1 MMQNHKQNGQM
12 ETIHEPSLDLVHD
25 DQTEDAFSLNRADI
39 PVLLIFWLLVVI
51 VFLQF
56 FTRYVLNDSLGWTE
70 EIARYLLIL
79 VGFIGSV
86 TVVRKGG
93 HIFLEFFYRFIPSQ
107 WTKALV
113 IFSQVSSTFFYS
125 YCAYLSSQV
134 AMRMNQTLVS
144 VPLPKSIIYWIVC
157 ACCVLMTLYSL
168 IWLFKRIQQNH
179 IEMANSINNQVIT
192 D

>member
-1 MMQNHKQNGQM
+1 MMTNQKQTGHV
-12 ETIHEPSLDLVHD
+12 EERVSALDLVD
-25 DQTEDAFSLNRADI
+25 ENQTEEVFAFNMADM
-39 PVLLIFWLLVVI
+39 PVMIIFWVLVVI

-79 VGFIGSV
+79 LGFVGSI

-113 IFSQVSSTFFYS
+113 IFAQVASTSFYI
-125 YCAYLSSQV
+125 YCAYLASQM
-134 AMRMNQTLVS
+134 ALRMNQSLVS
-144 VPLPKSIIYWIVC
+144 IPIPKSLMYWTVC
-157 ACCVLMTLYSL
+157 LCCMLMAIHSL
-168 IWLFKRIQQNH
+168 VWLFKRIKQPH
-179 IEMANSINNQVIT
+179 VEVANSLNDQVIT

>member
-1 MMQNHKQNGQM
+1 L
-12 ETIHEPSLDLVHD
+12 PSLDLVD
-25 DQTEDAFSLNRADI
+25 EDQTEEAFTFNMADT
-39 PVLLIFWLLVVI
+39 PVMIIFWVLVVI

-79 VGFIGSV
+79 LGFVGAV

-107 WTKALV
+107 WTKILV
-113 IFSQVSSTFFYS
+113 VFTQLTSTCFYG
-125 YCAYLSSQV
+125 YCAYLASQM
-134 AMRMNQTLVS
+134 ALRMNQTLVS
-144 VPLPKSIIYWIVC
+144 IPVPKSLMYWTIC
-157 ACCVLMTLYSL
+157 LCCILMALHAL
-168 IWLFKRIQQNH
+168 IWLVKRIKQTH
-179 IEMANSINNQVIT
+179 VELASSLDDQVIT